1 MRQKPADFEGWLRD
15 GKAAAREL
23 EQAFRHTKLAKK
35 LAKKLDVQ
43 AVAMTFAKAGGLCT
57 ACHTK
62 YRD

>member
-23 EQAFRHTKLAKK
+23 EQAFRHAK

-43 AVAMTFAKAGGLCT
+43 AVEMTFAKAGGLCT